1 MGALAMPIV
10 ASFAL
15 SLTGLSIGIPL
26 GTAIAAGFL
35 LGRRAL
41 GGMR

>member
-1 MGALAMPIV
+1 MPII

-26 GTAIAAGFL
+26 GTALAAGFV
-35 LGRRAL
+35 LGRKAL
-41 GGMR
+41 RGAR

>member
-1 MGALAMPIV
+1 MPII

-26 GTAIAAGFL
+26 GTALAAGFVV
-35 LGRRAL
+35 GRKVLR
-41 GGMR
+41 GMR